1 MIKKQQS
8 SVRVLTRIVFDVSNF
23 IDPRTFDTYIY
34 IYIER
39 ERDREKDNDTE
50 RDIDDDA

>member
-39 ERDREKDNDTE
+39 EREIERQIMIQRET
-50 RDIDDDA
+50 